1 MTRDEA
7 AAFVADAQA
16 RQQTN
21 RRQRYSRGSKLRRY
35 RGQLIRLQE
44 AGASYRQMAAWL
56 AKVKRLKADPSTIRH
71 FLLRHPPTPA
81 IQETTD
87 GTIPEA
93 RQA

>member
-7 AAFVADAQA
+7 AAFVADAKA
-16 RQQTN
+16 RQQAN
-21 RRQRYSRGSKLRRY
+21 RRQRY

-71 FLLRHPPTPA
+71 FLLRHPPT
-81 IQETTD
+81 QETTD
-87 GTIPEA
+87 GTIPQA

>member
-7 AAFVADAQA
+7 AAFVADAKA
-16 RQQTN
+16 RQQAN
-21 RRQRYSRGSKLRRY
+21 RRKRYSRGSKLRRY

-71 FLLRHPPTPA
+71 FLLRHPPT
-81 IQETTD
+81 QETTD